1 MHRQQTKKQVNK
13 PAVRSKKDVW
23 YKLDL
28 SATVY
33 PTLQRRDFSSVYR
46 LSVKLKEEV
55 DPALL
60 QRALYLT
67 LPRFPPDRKSTRL
80 NSSHS

>member
-1 MHRQQTKKQVNK
+1 MKAKPSNRQINP
-13 PAVRSKKDVW
+13 PAGRNKKDIW

-46 LSVKLKEEV
+46 LSVTLKEEITFGV
-55 DPALL
+55 
-60 QRALYLT
+60 
-67 LPRFPPDRKSTRL
+67 KSEEGLAKPSRVPFYKV
-80 NSSHS
+80 